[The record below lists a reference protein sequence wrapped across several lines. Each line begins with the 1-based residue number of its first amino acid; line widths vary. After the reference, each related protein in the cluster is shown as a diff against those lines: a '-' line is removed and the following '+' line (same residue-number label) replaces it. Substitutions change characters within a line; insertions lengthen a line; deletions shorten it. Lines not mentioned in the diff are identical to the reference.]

1 MTTPTD
7 EPAKTHPPA
16 VVRRLVLLAE
26 RVASGRAPD
35 ERELAELAGLMAGP
49 MAEPPEAA
57 LVLAGLYER
66 LGSRIGGPP
75 PLSWRAAASPVKVR
89 IAWLRA
95 ELLNEPTVVRQ
106 EPPGELLYQAVRQ
119 ASVTSA
125 HRPDRLVAELAGSR
139 DPVLQAEAL
148 RLARQGLHA
157 GLLAPAPVREHLLGL
172 LSADSAEVAAAALG
186 ELTQPWAAQYPLPPE
201 LLAPFLAP
209 SPAATRPGVTDAAL
223 AAAAH
228 HGHRDVLRQAVEN
241 PDLPPRLRRRALELL
256 GDVAERGDIG
266 ELTTVAAQD
275 PLLLGGPAVTCLR
288 RLHRRGHFPD
298 DRAVRSIV
306 GLALADHTIAPDDIA
321 TVLFTCRQVLFR
333 VLVDVAAD
341 DPNWP
346 RRLALLVALA
356 GQGPGDLPIGEE
368 ITRVLPLS
376 PSPAPFL
383 DAIRQLRHADAEDA
397 VIALLPSAPL
407 AALNALEA
415 MGGHRT
421 VTALAEGLGLPP
433 DGTPYPAP
441 GEGEGG
447 GEGVIV
453 PHLRAVRNQA
463 LEVLWHLSH
472 EPHQRHRILVRLDPA
487 DLPTRIATDL
497 GAPDEREPALLSS
510 HLDPDKPVEALC
522 RLAAHGG
529 ARTLPL
535 IADLLLAVVREL
547 AADAEPGG
555 AATRPPA
562 SDEPAGEPAVPQE
575 AIDALYALGCRLHER
590 GKVRPSCLLDA
601 ADAPAAGRALVATV
615 ALDLLDRPGLSG
627 GEQSILLG
635 MLLAAPS
642 PCTRPRVHRLLRSR
656 DRHVRKRVIALLAQ
670 DATGDDAQAL
680 SATLITLT
688 AARDIQTVR
697 QALLALGQARAGW
710 ASAAI
715 AACLSHPNMNVKKT
729 AAEVLAQAGTS
740 AAAPA
745 LLYWLGHHDNPGLR
759 AALVKALRGILGA
772 AYAATL
778 LAAAERG
785 EDSRTREL
793 LLAGLDGVLPARSVL
808 ALDGDGQASPVA
820 PTLLGL
826 VAAGR
831 VALAAGTIAD
841 LAVPLARHGITV
853 PAARKPRPEP
863 DPDANGTDPEVASL
877 LTEGWNPSVALRIA
891 GRHQPPHPDRLREL
905 RPMLADWLRLAGSTP
920 TARSRVLRLALRLC
934 PAPRSAGELATLAR
948 FVHVLLDGLA
958 DAQGGNGHDL
968 VALLEEVAPILPA
981 VEKLSVTDA
990 VRALP
995 AEAAGGRSV
1004 LPLLRRCG
1012 AVLVRTDLDRALA
1025 AVRLGAN
1032 PWQAETDVL
1041 RDAFAVPRPPVPAG
1055 TEAQAEAWRTGLR
1068 EAVRTPAGLEEF
1080 RRDAAVAQAP
1090 CSRERLSALID
1101 ACAAAGPDVRE
1112 ALLDWMTA
1120 LQPLDAPPWT
1130 ITETPPDT
1138 PASPPTP
1145 RLVHI
1150 DDLDQPRSAAQRERL
1165 LAMLDAATPDR
1176 RDAAALALSKW
1187 PEPEIARHVLR
1198 AFLRGRVTVPVNTGL
1213 ARTLNA
1219 FGETEL
1225 SSDDILP
1232 DRVILAARCLGDP
1245 EGLRPLL
1252 PLLLRWWEHGPP
1264 AIRPE
1269 AGHALRGV
1277 PADLLAAA
1285 LADRLD
1291 AGAWGLLDLLAGRP
1305 VLRTPQL
1312 DRVNRRLLAEGR
1324 DDLADRLRLVD
1335 GPLRG
1340 PDAEQRDAAALA
1352 ELRERAATA
1361 PGPADRPS
1369 REDLLHL
1376 ARTGDAEQI
1385 RRALNRLAE
1394 EHHGP
1399 DPDQDPALRRLI
1411 GELLKH
1417 PRPKV
1422 RLHAHRTSRAMLDR
1436 PAHLHHTALLLDDP
1450 QPDVA
1455 RLAIRTLC
1463 HAAWEPAIPIVIDKL
1478 KHAHPV
1484 VRKAAR
1490 EGLTRMGTSVVPALR
1505 HAADHARPDKR
1516 SLYTDL
1522 LTRITSTADMS

>member
-7 EPAKTHPPA
+7 EPAETRPPA

-26 RVASGRAPD
+26 RVASGRTPD

-49 MAEPPEAA
+49 MVEPPEAA
-57 LVLAGLYER
+57 LALAGLYER

-75 PLSWRAAASPVKVR
+75 ALGWRTAESPVKVR

-95 ELLNEPTVVRQ
+95 ELLNEPAVVRQ

-119 ASVTSA
+119 ASITSA
-125 HRPDRLVAELAGSR
+125 HRPTRLVAELAGSG
-139 DPVLQAEAL
+139 DPVLQADAL

-157 GLLAPAPVREHLLGL
+157 GLLAPALVREHLVGL
-172 LSADSAEVAAAALG
+172 LGAESAEVVAAALG
-186 ELTQPWAAQYPLPPE
+186 ELTQPWAAQHPLPPV
-201 LLAPFLAP
+201 LLSPFLAP
-209 SPAATRPGVTDAAL
+209 SQAATRPGVADAAL

-228 HGHRDVLRQAVEN
+228 HGHRDVLRQAVGD

-256 GDVAERGDIG
+256 GDLAERGDIR
-266 ELTTVAAQD
+266 ELATVAARD

-298 DRAVRSIV
+298 DQAVPSIV

-321 TVLFTCRQVLFR
+321 TVLFTCRQVMFR

-341 DPNWP
+341 DPSWP

-356 GQGPGDLPIGEE
+356 GQGPGELPIGEE
-368 ITRVLPLS
+368 ITRLLPLS
-376 PSPAPFL
+376 PSPGPFL
-383 DAIRQLRHADAEDA
+383 DAIRQLRHADAEEA

-407 AALNALEA
+407 AALHALEA

-433 DGTPYPAP
+433 DGAPYPAA
-441 GEGEGG
+441 GECM
-447 GEGVIV
+447 IV
-453 PHLRAVRNQA
+453 PHLRAVRNRA

-472 EPHQRHRILVRLDPA
+472 DPHQRHRILVRLDPA
-487 DLPTRIATDL
+487 DLPARIATDL
-497 GAPDEREPALLSS
+497 GAPDERELALLSS
-510 HLDPDKPVEALC
+510 HLDPDKPAEALC

-529 ARTLPL
+529 AGTLPL

-547 AADAEPGG
+547 AAASEPGG
-555 AATRPPA
+555 AGTRPPA
-562 SDEPAGEPAVPQE
+562 GGEPAGEPAVPQE
-575 AIDALYALGCRLHER
+575 VIDALYALGCRLHER
-590 GKVRPSCLLDA
+590 GKIRPSCLLDA
-601 ADAPAAGRALVATV
+601 ADVPEAGHALVASV

-627 GEQSILLG
+627 AEQSILLG
-635 MLLAAPS
+635 MLLAAPG
-642 PCTRPRVHRLLRSR
+642 PRTRPRVHRLLRSH

-670 DATGDDAQAL
+670 DTTGDDARAL

-697 QALLALGQARAGW
+697 QALLALGHARAGW

-715 AACLSHPNMNVKKT
+715 AACLNHPNMNVKKT

-745 LLYWLGHHDNPGLR
+745 LLFWLGHHDNPGLR
-759 AALVKALRGILGA
+759 ATLVKALRGILGA

-808 ALDGDGQASPVA
+808 ALDSQASPVA
-820 PTLLGL
+820 PTLLTL

-831 VALAAGTIAD
+831 VALASGTVAD
-841 LAVPLARHGITV
+841 LAIPLARHGITV
-853 PAARKPRPEP
+853 PAARKPQPDPEP
-863 DPDANGTDPEVASL
+863 APDTNGTDPEVTSL

-891 GRHQPPHPDRLREL
+891 ERHEPPHPDRLREL
-905 RPMLADWLRLAGSTP
+905 RPMLADWLRLAASAP
-920 TARSRVLRLALRLC
+920 TVRSRVLKLTLRLC
-934 PAPRSAGELATLAR
+934 PAPRSAGELATFAR
-948 FVHVLLDGLA
+948 FVHVLLNGLS

-968 VALLEEVAPILPA
+968 VALLEAVAPILPA
-981 VEKLSVTDA
+981 VEKLSVADA

-995 AEAAGGRSV
+995 AEAASGRSV
-1004 LPLLRRCG
+1004 VPLLRRCG
-1012 AVLVRTDLDRALA
+1012 AVLVRTDLNRALA

-1032 PWQAETDVL
+1032 PWQAETAVL

-1055 TEAQAEAWRTGLR
+1055 TDPEAEAEAWRTRLR

-1080 RRDAAVAQAP
+1080 RRDAAVDGAP
-1090 CSRERLSALID
+1090 GSRDRLSALID
-1101 ACAAAGPDVRE
+1101 AYAAAGPDVRD
-1112 ALLDWMTA
+1112 ALLDWMTV

-1130 ITETPPDT
+1130 ITETPGT
-1138 PASPPTP
+1138 PVP
-1145 RLVHI
+1145 RVVHI
-1150 DDLDQPRSAAQRERL
+1150 DDLDQPRSGAQRERL

-1176 RDAAALALSKW
+1176 RDAAALALAKW

-1198 AFLRGRVTVPVNTGL
+1198 AFLRGRATVPVDAGL
-1213 ARTLNA
+1213 ARTLNT
-1219 FGETEL
+1219 FSETEL
-1225 SSDDILP
+1225 RSDDILP
-1232 DRVILAARCLGDP
+1232 DRVTFAARRLDDP
-1245 EGLRPLL
+1245 EALRPLL

-1264 AIRPE
+1264 AVRPE
-1269 AGHALRGV
+1269 AGQALHGV
-1277 PADLLAAA
+1277 PADTLAAA

-1291 AGAWGLLDLLAGRP
+1291 AGARGLLDLLAGRP

-1312 DRVNRRLLAEGR
+1312 DRVNRRLRAEGR
-1324 DDLADRLRLVD
+1324 DDLADRLRFVD

-1340 PDAEQRDAAALA
+1340 PDAEQRDAAVLA
-1352 ELRERAATA
+1352 ELRERARTA

-1369 REDLLHL
+1369 RKDLLHL

-1399 DPDQDPALRRLI
+1399 GPDQDPALRLLI

-1436 PAHLHHTALLLDDP
+1436 PAHLHHTAVLLDDA

-1463 HAAWEPAIPIVIDKL
+1463 HAAWEPAIPTVIDML
-1478 KHAHPV
+1478 QHTHPV

-1516 SLYTDL
+1516 SLYTAL
-1522 LTRITSTADMS
+1522 LTRITSADDRP

>member
-7 EPAKTHPPA
+7 EPTETFPPA
-16 VVRRLVLLAE
+16 VVRRLALLGE
-26 RVASGRAPD
+26 RVASGATPD

-49 MAEPPEAA
+49 MVESPEAA

-66 LGSRIGGPP
+66 LGPLIGGPP
-75 PLSWRAAASPVKVR
+75 PLSWRTAALPVKVR

-106 EPPGELLYQAVRQ
+106 ELPGELLYQAVRQ

-125 HRPDRLVAELAGSR
+125 HRPNPLVAELAGSG

-157 GLLAPAPVREHLLGL
+157 GLLAPALVREHLVGL
-172 LSADSAEVAAAALG
+172 LGADSAEVVAAALG
-186 ELTQPWAAQYPLPPE
+186 ELTQPWAAQHPLPSE
-201 LLAPFLAP
+201 LLASFLAA
-209 SPAATRPGVTDAAL
+209 SPAATRPGAADAAL

-228 HGHRDVLRQAVEN
+228 HGHRDVMRQAVEN

-256 GDVAERGDIG
+256 GDLAERGDIG
-266 ELTTVAAQD
+266 ELTTLAAQD

-288 RLHRRGHFPD
+288 GLHRRGHFPD

-306 GLALADHTIAPDDIA
+306 GLALADHTIAPDEIA
-321 TVLFTCRQVLFR
+321 TVLFTCRQVMFR
-333 VLVDVAAD
+333 LLVDVAAD
-341 DPNWP
+341 DPSWP

-356 GQGPGDLPIGEE
+356 GQGPGELPIGEE
-368 ITRVLPLS
+368 ITRVLRLS
-376 PSPAPFL
+376 PSPGPFL
-383 DAIRQLRHADAEDA
+383 DAIRRLRHAEAEDA
-397 VIALLPSAPL
+397 VIDLLPSAPL

-433 DGTPYPAP
+433 DGGPDTAP
-441 GEGEGG
+441 GE

-487 DLPTRIATDL
+487 DLPARIATDL
-497 GAPDEREPALLSS
+497 GAPDERELALLSS

-535 IADLLLAVVREL
+535 VSDLLLAVVREQ
-547 AADAEPGG
+547 AAVSEPGG
-555 AATRPPA
+555 ADTRPPA
-562 SDEPAGEPAVPQE
+562 SGEPAGEPAVPQE
-575 AIDALYALGCRLHER
+575 VIDALYALGCRLHER
-590 GKVRPSCLLDA
+590 GKIRPACLLDA
-601 ADAPAAGRALVATV
+601 ADAPEAGHALVATV

-635 MLLAAPS
+635 MLLDAPS
-642 PCTRPRVHRLLRSR
+642 PRTRPRVHRLLRSR

-670 DATGDDAQAL
+670 DATGHDAQAL

-688 AARDIQTVR
+688 AAHDIQTVR

-729 AAEVLAQAGTS
+729 AAEVLARAGTA

-745 LLYWLGHHDNPGLR
+745 LLFWLGHHDNPGLR
-759 AALVKALRGILGA
+759 ATLVKALRGILGA

-808 ALDGDGQASPVA
+808 ALDGQASPVA
-820 PTLLGL
+820 PTLLAL

-831 VALAAGTIAD
+831 VALASGTIAD

-853 PAARKPRPEP
+853 PAARKPQPEP
-863 DPDANGTDPEVASL
+863 DPDENGKDPEVASL
-877 LTEGWNPSVALRIA
+877 LTEGWNSSVALRIA
-891 GRHQPPHPDRLREL
+891 DRHEPPHPDRLREL
-905 RPMLADWLRLAGSTP
+905 RPMLADWLRLAGSAP
-920 TARSRVLRLALRLC
+920 NSAGTARSRVLGLTLRLC
-934 PAPRSAGELATLAR
+934 PAPRSAGELATFAR
-948 FVHVLLDGLA
+948 FVHVLLDGLT
-958 DAQGGNGHDL
+958 DARGGHGHDL
-968 VALLEEVAPILPA
+968 VTLLEEVAPILPA

-1032 PWQAETDVL
+1032 PWQAETVVL

-1055 TEAQAEAWRTGLR
+1055 TEAEAWGTRLR
-1068 EAVRTPAGLEEF
+1068 EAVRTPSGLEEF
-1080 RRDAAVAQAP
+1080 RRNAPADDAP
-1090 CSRERLSALID
+1090 GSRDRLRALID
-1101 ACAAAGPDVRE
+1101 AYTAAGPDVRD
-1112 ALLDWMTA
+1112 ALLDWMTV
-1120 LQPLDAPPWT
+1120 LQPLDAPAWT
-1130 ITETPPDT
+1130 ITETTDA
-1138 PASPPTP
+1138 PAP

-1165 LAMLDAATPDR
+1165 LAMLNAAAPDR
-1176 RDAAALALSKW
+1176 RDAAALTLAKW

-1198 AFLRGRVTVPVNTGL
+1198 AFLRGSVTVPVNAGL
-1213 ARTLNA
+1213 ARTLNS
-1219 FGETEL
+1219 FSETEL
-1225 SSDDILP
+1225 TSDEILP
-1232 DRVILAARCLGDP
+1232 GRVVFAARRLDDP

-1269 AGHALRGV
+1269 AGQALNGV
-1277 PADLLAAA
+1277 PADMLAAA
-1285 LADRLD
+1285 LADRID

-1305 VLRTPQL
+1305 LLRTPQL
-1312 DRVNRRLLAEGR
+1312 DRVNRRLRAAGR
-1324 DDLADRLRLVD
+1324 DDLADRLRFVD

-1340 PDAEQRDAAALA
+1340 PDAEQRDAAVLA
-1352 ELRERAATA
+1352 ELRERARTA

-1369 REDLLHL
+1369 REDLLNL

-1399 DPDQDPALRRLI
+1399 APDQDPALRLLI

-1422 RLHAHRTSRAMLDR
+1422 RLHAHRTSRAMLGR
-1436 PAHLHHTALLLDDP
+1436 PAHMHHTAVLLDDP

-1455 RLAIRTLC
+1455 RLAVRTLC
-1463 HAAWEPAIPIVIDKL
+1463 HAAWEPAIPTVIDML
-1478 KHAHPV
+1478 THSHPV

-1490 EGLTRMGTSVVPALR
+1490 EGLTRMGASVVPALR

-1522 LTRITSTADMS
+1522 LTRITSADDRP